1 MFAAFFILPNTRL
14 YRLSIQTEKLG
25 LLRFFPGINDS
36 FRLGI
41 LIFTTANFCSENFSF
56 YNREQIAT
64 FVPAKQVVSSIV
76 YNMISVNNLSLQFG
90 KRVLFDEVN
99 LKFAE
104 GNCYGVIGA
113 NGAGKSTFLKI
124 LTGEQD
130 PTSGRVELEPGKRMA
145 VLSQNHFEFDEFEV
159 LQTVIM
165 GHKRLFEI
173 MIEKDALYAKP
184 DFSDADGMRTAE
196 LEAEFADLE
205 GWNAET
211 DAATLL
217 SNLGIDESKHYM
229 KMEDVPSEFKV
240 RILLAQALFGNPDL
254 LILDEPTNDLDLK
267 TVGWLEDFLLDFK
280 NTVIVVSHDRHFLD
294 TVCTHICDIDY
305 SKINL
310 FTGNYTFWYQS
321 SQLAARQRADK
332 NKKAED
338 KKKELQEFISR
349 FSANASKSKQATSRR
364 KLIDKLDLEEI
375 QPSSRRYPGI
385 MFNQDREAGNQLL
398 TVSGLT
404 KSHEGEI
411 LFKDLSF
418 TLNKG
423 DKVAIVSKNS
433 IAITQFFEIL
443 NGNMSADKG
452 DFTYGTTI
460 TTAYLPNDNSAFFET
475 KLSLIDWLRQYAQ
488 TDEEKEE
495 VALRGF
501 LGRMLFS
508 GEEALKSATVLSGG
522 EKVRCMMSRMML
534 AKANLLMMDEP
545 TNHLDLESITAL
557 NNGMTDFAGTLLFTS
572 HDHEL
577 VSTVANRIIEL
588 TPNGYIDKMMPYD
601 DYLADDKIA
610 SMQEEMYA

>member
-1 MFAAFFILPNTRL
+1 
-14 YRLSIQTEKLG
+14 
-25 LLRFFPGINDS
+25 
-36 FRLGI
+36 
-41 LIFTTANFCSENFSF
+41 
-56 YNREQIAT
+56 
-64 FVPAKQVVSSIV
+64 
-76 YNMISVNNLSLQFG
+76 MISVNNLSLQFG
-90 KRVLFDEVN
+90 KRTLFDDVN
-99 LKFAE
+99 LKFVN

-145 VLSQNHFEFDEFEV
+145 VLSQNHFAFDAFPA

-173 MIEKDALYAKP
+173 MNEKDALYAKA
-184 DFSDADGMRTAE
+184 DFTEEDGMRASE
-196 LEAEFADLE
+196 LEGEFADLE

-211 DAATLL
+211 DAASLL
-217 SNLGIDESKHYM
+217 SNLGIDESKH
-229 KMEDVPSEFKV
+229 DVIMGDLPSEIKV
-240 RILLAQALFGNPDL
+240 RVLLAQALFGNPDVL
-254 LILDEPTNDLDLK
+254 VLDEPTNDLDLK
-267 TVGWLEDFLLDFK
+267 TISWLEDFLLDFK

-294 TVCTHICDIDY
+294 TVCTHICDIDF

-321 SQLAARQRADK
+321 SQLAARQRSDK

-338 KKKELQEFISR
+338 KKKELQDFISR

-364 KLIDKLDLEEI
+364 KMLDKLDLDEI
-375 QPSSRRYPGI
+375 QPSSRKYPGI
-385 MFNQDREAGNQLL
+385 NFSSERDAGNQILS
-398 TVSGLT
+398 VSNLS
-404 KSHEGEI
+404 KSVEGNY
-411 LFKDLSF
+411 LFKDLNF

-423 DKVAIVSKNS
+423 DKVAIISKNS
-433 IAITQFFEIL
+433 VAITALFEIL
-443 NGNMSADKG
+443 NDRSKADTG

-460 TTAYLPNDNSAFFET
+460 TTAYLPNDNSEYFEFDQ
-475 KLSLIDWLRQYAQ
+475 SLMDWLRQYAQ

-495 VALRGF
+495 VSIRGF

-508 GEEALKSATVLSGG
+508 GEEAFKSAKVLSGG
-522 EKVRCMMSRMML
+522 EKVRCMLSKMML

-557 NNGMTDFAGTLLFTS
+557 NNGMRDFPGNIIFTS

-577 VSTVANRIIEL
+577 VNTVANRIIEI
-588 TPNGYIDKMMPYD
+588 TPTGFIDKMMPYD
-601 DYLADDKIA
+601 DYLADARIA
-610 SMQEEMYA
+610 ELQAELY